1 MAASTVIAAKMGKD
15 KNKSESSE
23 LRRRAER
30 QTKVTPADF
39 DEIAGMSTKDMAKM
53 IHELRVHQIE
63 LEMQNEELRRIQE
76 ELEVAR
82 DRYSHL
88 YDFAPVGYLTVNE
101 KGIVE
106 GANLTFATLM
116 GMERSAVVGKPFS
129 RFIQREDQDVYYLNL
144 QRLLESGDLQSFKLR
159 LTKNDGVDFFTN
171 LECMLIRES
180 GSASKQIRIVVS
192 DITQQKE
199 LEWRLRQAQKMES
212 IAKLAGGIAHQFNNA
227 LFVIVA
233 TTDLLEMQ
241 VPKEEITSEYFD
253 SIKKS
258 TARMT
263 QLTRQLLAYARG
275 GKYEVKDI
283 SLSVLVRKTLPLLQ
297 HTLDPSISVETS
309 LPGDILKTKGD
320 LTQLV
325 MVVSILLS
333 NAVEAIESEGHIKIA
348 CRNELITRED
358 AKAFPG
364 LSPGPHVSLT
374 VEDNG
379 RGMDKETKNRAFEP
393 FFTTKLLGRGLG
405 LAAAYGIVKNHG
417 GWISIESQM
426 GRGTSVRIYLPAVHE
441 IKETKAQRVHK
452 EPLKVTG
459 TILLIEDEVAV
470 IAALRKLLERLGYH
484 VLEAKT
490 GKEAIRLARAY
501 DGAIDLAILDV
512 FLPDMNGNKVYP
524 LLKEFRPDLKVLVF
538 SGYSLDGPA
547 QEILDAGAHG
557 FLQKPVSI
565 EVLSEKLRSCYKPD
579 EK

>member
-1 MAASTVIAAKMGKD
+1 MGKD
-15 KNKSESSE
+15 KKKSESSE

-30 QTKVTPADF
+30 QMKATPADA
-39 DEIAGMSTKDMAKM
+39 DEIAGMSTNDMTKM

-63 LEMQNEELRRIQE
+63 LKMQNEELRRIQE
-76 ELEVAR
+76 ELEEAR

-129 RFIQREDQDVYYLNL
+129 RFIQREDQDVYYLNF

-159 LTKNDGVDFFTN
+159 LVKNDGGDFFTN
-171 LECMLIRES
+171 LECLIVRES
-180 GSASKQIRIVVS
+180 DGAPRQIRIVVS
-192 DITQQKE
+192 DITEQKE
-199 LEWRLRQAQKMES
+199 LEWRLRQAQKMEA

-227 LFVIVA
+227 LFVIAA

-283 SLSVLVRKTLPLLQ
+283 SLSVLVRNTLPLLQ
-297 HTLDPSISVETS
+297 HTLDPTTRVETN
-309 LPGDILKTKGD
+309 LPGDISKTKGD

-325 MVVSILLS
+325 MVLSNLLS
-333 NAVEAIESEGHIKIA
+333 NAAEAIEREGHIKIA
-348 CRNELITRED
+348 CRNELITKED

-364 LSPGPHVSLT
+364 LSPGPYVSLT

-379 RGMDKETKNRAFEP
+379 RGMDEETKKRAFEP
-393 FFTTKLLGRGLG
+393 FFTTKFLGRGLG

-426 GRGTSVRIYLPAVHE
+426 GRGTSVCIYLPAVHE
-441 IKETKAQRVHK
+441 IEEKKTQRVPK
-452 EPLKVTG
+452 EPLKGTG

-470 IAALRKLLERLGYH
+470 VAALRKLLERLGYH
-484 VLEAKT
+484 VLEATT
-490 GKEAIRLARAY
+490 GKEAIRLVRAY

-524 LLKEFRPDLKVLVF
+524 MLKEFRPDLKVLVC
-538 SGYSLDGPA
+538 SGYSIEGPA
-547 QEILDAGAHG
+547 QEILNAGAHG
-557 FLQKPVSI
+557 FVQKPVSV
-565 EVLSEKLRSCYKPD
+565 EELSEKLK
-579 EK
+579 ELLQAG

>member
-1 MAASTVIAAKMGKD
+1 MGKD
-15 KNKSESSE
+15 KKKSESSE

-30 QTKVTPADF
+30 HIKTEPADSE
-39 DEIAGMSTKDMAKM
+39 EIAGMSTKDMARM
-53 IHELRVHQIE
+53 IQELRVHQIE
-63 LEMQNEELRRIQE
+63 LKMQNEELRGIQE
-76 ELEVAR
+76 ELEEAR

-129 RFIQREDQDVYYLNL
+129 RFIQRDDQDVYYLNL
-144 QRLLESGDLQSFKLR
+144 QRLLESGALQSFKLR
-159 LTKNDGVDFFTN
+159 LVKNDGNDFFTN
-171 LECMLIRES
+171 LECLINKES
-180 GSASKQIRIVVS
+180 DGGPKQIRIVVS
-192 DITQQKE
+192 DITEQKE
-199 LEWRLRQAQKMES
+199 LEWRLQQAQKMES

-227 LFVIVA
+227 LFVITA

-241 VPKEEITSEYFD
+241 VPNDEMTSEYFD

-258 TARMT
+258 TGRMA

-283 SLSVLVRKTLPLLQ
+283 SLSVLVRNTLPLLQ
-297 HTLDPSISVETS
+297 HTLDPSIYVEMN
-309 LPGDILKTKGD
+309 LPDDISKTKGD

-325 MVVSILLS
+325 MVLSILLS
-333 NAVEAIESEGHIKIA
+333 NAAEAIESEGHIKIA
-348 CRNELITRED
+348 CRNELITKED

-364 LSPGPHVSLT
+364 LLPGPYVSLT

-379 RGMDKETKNRAFEP
+379 RGMNEEIKRRVFEP
-393 FFTTKLLGRGLG
+393 FFTTKFLGRGLG

-417 GWISIESQM
+417 GWISIESQPD
-426 GRGTSVRIYLPAVHE
+426 RGTSVCIYLPAVRGVE
-441 IKETKAQRVHK
+441 KKKAQRVHK
-452 EPLKVTG
+452 EPLKGTG
-459 TILLIEDEVAV
+459 TILLIEDELAV
-470 IAALRKLLERLGYH
+470 IETLRKLLERLGYN

-490 GKEAIRLARAY
+490 GKEAIRLTRAY
-501 DGAIDLAILDV
+501 DGEIDLAILDV
-512 FLPDMNGNKVYP
+512 FLPDMNGNKIYP
-524 LLKEFRPDLKVLVF
+524 LLKEFRPNLKVLVF

-565 EVLSEKLRSCYKPD
+565 EVLSQKLTELLQAR
-579 EK
+579 

>member
-1 MAASTVIAAKMGKD
+1 MGKD
-15 KNKSESSE
+15 NKDSESSE
-23 LRRRAER
+23 LRQRAER
-30 QTKVTPADF
+30 QMKALPADS

-63 LEMQNEELRRIQE
+63 LKMQNEELRRIQE
-76 ELEVAR
+76 ELEEAR

-116 GMERSAVVGKPFS
+116 GTERSAVVGKPFS
-129 RFIQREDQDVYYLNL
+129 RFIQREDQDVYHLNL
-144 QRLLESGDLQSFKLR
+144 QRLLESGDLQSLKLR
-159 LTKNDGVDFFTN
+159 LTKNDGSDFFTN

-180 GSASKQIRIVVS
+180 DSASKQIRIVVS
-192 DITQQKE
+192 DITEQKE

-227 LFVIVA
+227 LFVVTA

-241 VPKEEITSEYFD
+241 VPKDEMTSEYFA
-253 SIKKS
+253 SIRKS
-258 TARMT
+258 TGRMT

-297 HTLDPSISVETS
+297 HTLDPSISVETN

-325 MVVSILLS
+325 MVLSILLS
-333 NAVEAIESEGHIKIA
+333 NAVDSIESEGHIKIA
-348 CRNELITRED
+348 CRNELITKED

-364 LSPGPHVSLT
+364 LSPGPYVSMT

-379 RGMDKETKNRAFEP
+379 RGMDEETKKRAFEP
-393 FFTTKLLGRGLG
+393 FFTTKFLGRGLG

-417 GWISIESQM
+417 GWISIESQI
-426 GRGTSVRIYLPAVHE
+426 GRGTSVCIYLPVVHE
-441 IKETKAQRVHK
+441 LEEKKAQRVHK
-452 EPLKVTG
+452 EPLKGNG

-484 VLEAKT
+484 VLEAET

-501 DGAIDLAILDV
+501 DGEIDLAILDV

-565 EVLSEKLRSCYKPD
+565 EVLSGKLK
-579 EK
+579 ELLQAG

>member
-1 MAASTVIAAKMGKD
+1 MDKD
-15 KNKSESSE
+15 KENSDGSE
-23 LRRRAER
+23 LRHRAEKQM
-30 QTKVTPADF
+30 QTEPAGPE
-39 DEIAGMSTKDMAKM
+39 EIDGMSTKDMAKM

-63 LEMQNEELRRIQE
+63 LKMQNEELRRIQE
-76 ELEVAR
+76 ELEEAR

-129 RFIQREDQDVYYLNL
+129 RFIQREDQDVYYLNI
-144 QRLLESGDLQSFKLR
+144 QRLLESGALQSFKLR
-159 LTKNDGVDFFTN
+159 LTKNDGSDFFTN
-171 LECMLIRES
+171 LECMLIRENV
-180 GSASKQIRIVVS
+180 SAPKQIRIVVS
-192 DITQQKE
+192 DITEQKK
-199 LEWRLRQAQKMES
+199 LEWRLWQAQKMES

-241 VPKEEITSEYFD
+241 VPNDEMTSEYFD

-263 QLTRQLLAYARG
+263 KLTRQLLAYARG

-283 SLSVLVRKTLPLLQ
+283 SLSVIVRNTLPLLQ
-297 HTLDPSISVETS
+297 HTLDPSIYVETN
-309 LPGDILKTKGD
+309 LPDDISKTKGD

-325 MVVSILLS
+325 MVLSILLS
-333 NAVEAIESEGHIKIA
+333 NAAEAIESEGHIKIA
-348 CRNELITRED
+348 CRNELITKED

-364 LSPGPHVSLT
+364 LLPGPYVSLT

-379 RGMDKETKNRAFEP
+379 RGMNEETKRRVFEP
-393 FFTTKLLGRGLG
+393 FFTTKFLGRGLG

-417 GWISIESQM
+417 GWISIESQPD
-426 GRGTSVRIYLPAVHE
+426 RGTSLCIYLPALRE
-441 IKETKAQRVHK
+441 IEEKKAQRVFK
-452 EPLKVTG
+452 ELRKGTG
-459 TILLIEDEVAV
+459 TILLIEDELAV
-470 IAALRKLLERLGYH
+470 IETLRKLLERLGYN

-501 DGAIDLAILDV
+501 DGEIDLAILDV

-538 SGYSLDGPA
+538 SGYSIEGPA

-557 FLQKPVSI
+557 FVQKPVSV
-565 EVLSEKLRSCYKPD
+565 EKLSEKLK
-579 EK
+579 ELLLAG

>member
-1 MAASTVIAAKMGKD
+1 MGKD
-15 KNKSESSE
+15 NKDSENSE
-23 LRRRAER
+23 LRQRAER
-30 QTKVTPADF
+30 QMKATLADP
-39 DEIAGMSTKDMAKM
+39 DEIAGMSTKDMVKA

-63 LEMQNEELRRIQE
+63 LKMQNEELRRIQE
-76 ELEVAR
+76 ELEEAR

-88 YDFAPVGYLTVNE
+88 YDFAPVGYLTVSE

-129 RFIQREDQDVYYLNL
+129 RFIQREDQDVYYLNF

-159 LTKNDGVDFFTN
+159 LTKNDGSDFFTS
-171 LECMLIRES
+171 LECMHIRENDNDP
-180 GSASKQIRIVVS
+180 KQIRIVVS
-192 DITQQKE
+192 DITEQKE

-227 LFVIVA
+227 LFVVTA

-241 VPKEEITSEYFD
+241 VPSDEMTTEYFD

-263 QLTRQLLAYARG
+263 ELTRQLLAYARG

-283 SLSVLVRKTLPLLQ
+283 SLSVLVRNSLPLLQ
-297 HTLDPSISVETS
+297 HTLDPSIHVENN
-309 LPGDILKTKGD
+309 LPGDILKIKGD

-325 MVVSILLS
+325 MVLSILLS
-333 NAVEAIESEGHIKIA
+333 NSAEAFESEGLIKIV
-348 CRNELITRED
+348 CRNELIMKED
-358 AKAFPG
+358 TKAFPG
-364 LSPGPHVSLT
+364 LVPGPYVSLT

-379 RGMDKETKNRAFEP
+379 RGMDEETKGRAFEP
-393 FFTTKLLGRGLG
+393 FFTTKFVGRGLG

-417 GWISIESQM
+417 GWISIESQP
-426 GRGTSVRIYLPAVHE
+426 GRGTSVCVYLPAVRE
-441 IKETKAQRVHK
+441 IKEKRVQRVHK
-452 EPLKVTG
+452 ESLEGTG

-470 IAALRKLLERLGYH
+470 IETLRKLLELLGYH
-484 VLEAKT
+484 VLDAKT

-501 DGAIDLAILDV
+501 DGDIDLAILDV

-524 LLKEFRPDLKVLVF
+524 LLKEFRPDLKVLVC
-538 SGYSLDGPA
+538 SGYSIEGPA
-547 QEILDAGAHG
+547 QEILNAGAQG
-557 FLQKPVSI
+557 FVQKPVSV
-565 EVLSEKLRSCYKPD
+565 EVLSEKLK
-579 EK
+579 ELLQTK